1 MEAPAVKHLL
11 VLTTIHD
18 PDDPRVRERTLASL
32 AEVFAVDYATRAPGP
47 SRRDDHTW
55 IELRGNRIR
64 RWFIGLRLM
73 LSGAYDVVSIH
84 DPELIP
90 AALIARLLRRRIVV
104 MDVHEHVPGQILH
117 KDWVWRPLRRPVA
130 WVAHRF
136 LRLAERFLVVTLAE
150 GGYQVLFKKERPVFA
165 NYPAEGALPEPADD
179 GGYLAYVGVV
189 NEYRGATLMVE
200 AAGAMESPLPLVIV
214 GRVTDEKAA
223 EMRDLAVRLGVDLTL
238 TGPQPHREAMETAA
252 AGTVGLALMADVPNN
267 RWSQPTPTTAGPSPP
282 SCGSTSAWGFRWW
295 LPGCRAPNWPWR
307 ATRRSGWSPRVTPP
321 MRPVPSRRSLLTL
334 ASARR
339 PGSAPLP
346 SPRTWCGPPTRSE
359 PSTWDSSGT
368 EFSAV
373 ECRQER
379 DEVLQRWILALV
391 PPGRSKSRRPSTANM
406 IVTGR

>member
-267 RWSQPTPTTAGPSPP
+267 RWSQPTKLWEYLGMGVPLVAS
-282 SCGSTSAWGFRWW
+282 R
-295 LPGCRAPNWPWR
+295 LPGTELAMEGHAAVRL
-307 ATRRSGWSPRVTPP
+307 VTPGD
-321 MRPVPSRRSLLTL
+321 
-334 ASARR
+334 AADAARAIEEIVADTGIR
-339 PGSAPLP
+339 
-346 SPRTWCGPPTRSE
+346 
-359 PSTWDSSGT
+359 
-368 EFSAV
+368 
-373 ECRQER
+373 
-379 DEVLQRWILALV
+379 
-391 PPGRSKSRRPSTANM
+391 STARERAAA
-406 IVTGR
+406 IAKDLVWPADEIRAFYLGLVGD

>member
-214 GRVTDEKAA
+214 GRVT
-223 EMRDLAVRLGVDLTL
+223 
-238 TGPQPHREAMETAA
+238 
-252 AGTVGLALMADVPNN
+252 
-267 RWSQPTPTTAGPSPP
+267 PSGGDGD
-282 SCGSTSAWGFRWW
+282 GSGR
-295 LPGCRAPNWPWR
+295 N
-307 ATRRSGWSPRVTPP
+307 
-321 MRPVPSRRSLLTL
+321 
-334 ASARR
+334 RR
-339 PGSAPLP
+339 PGTDGRRPQQP
-346 SPRTWCGPPTRSE
+346 
-359 PSTWDSSGT
+359 
-368 EFSAV
+368 
-373 ECRQER
+373 
-379 DEVLQRWILALV
+379 LV
-391 PPGRSKSRRPSTANM
+391 PAHQVVGVPRHGGSAGGFPAAGHRTGHGGPRGGPVGHPG
-406 IVTGR
+406 